1 MVLKYVTKNGVRY
14 HEPPYAKEQEAE
26 FYRCVRRGPIT
37 VARPA
42 SDHQTTNK
50 QQTTSKTDP
59 LSTAPQRW
67 SWGGACLRLEPVIGV
82 NLRLVDRDARF

>member
-26 FYRCVRRGPIT
+26 FYRCVGRGPIT

-42 SDHQTTNK
+42 KATERDNDGSGTDHRRT
-50 QQTTSKTDP
+50 
-59 LSTAPQRW
+59 
-67 SWGGACLRLEPVIGV
+67 GV
-82 NLRLVDRDARF
+82 SQEETGSR